1 MIAVCI
7 YKRNRGLGKC
17 AGAVTKVK
25 VVRKTTM
32 AWQGLHDLAE
42 RLKPV
47 GEEPGVCEAHE
58 KRAGENGYLLE
69 AQTAPPQRSARG
81 TGRAAGATPPAKS
94 PGDSDGGDS

>member
-25 VVRKTTM
+25 VARKTTM
-32 AWQGLHDLAE
+32 AWRGLHDLAE
-42 RLKPV
+42 RLKAV
-47 GEEPGVCEAHE
+47 GEEPGVCQAHE

-69 AQTAPPQRSARG
+69 VTPQASAGGEDGSPKAAPPTKSADHSK
-81 TGRAAGATPPAKS
+81 AGEV
-94 PGDSDGGDS
+94 